1 MNRRI
6 EEVSRRFVPFL
17 ALLLLETSISWV
29 GLVCHEGGHG
39 LLALA
44 QGGTFT
50 GILITQSGSAYAL
63 ASSSLVSIGGWIGQY
78 ALAIAALLLY
88 WKAKPK
94 SFLGRS
100 VLALLIVQNLTN
112 EPPYIA
118 SLQGDSAATLG
129 VLEATGV
136 GRLTSIAALEVTAVV
151 LGIAG
156 IYGAWRI
163 FRTYLSNVFSWMGN
177 RRASLA
183 SLLFVVGTAAFSWF
197 ADLVPGES
205 VIATNLTFQLVSFVG
220 FLIIFSL
227 IVIPPAPVGTTSAPE
242 GGPTIP
248 ALAFIVLLFAEAQI
262 VILFVLPVTIPFP

>member
-6 EEVSRRFVPFL
+6 KEVSRRLVPFL
-17 ALLLLETSISWV
+17 ALLLLETPLSWV
-29 GLVCHEGGHG
+29 GLICHEGGHG

-78 ALAIAALLLY
+78 ALAIAVLLLC
-88 WKAKPK
+88 WKTKPK
-94 SFLGRS
+94 SYLGKS

-118 SLQGDSAATLG
+118 SLQGDSAATLR
-129 VLEATGV
+129 VLESTGI
-136 GRLTSIAALEVTAVV
+136 GRLPSMAVLEVTAVV

-163 FRTYLSNVFSWMGN
+163 FRTYLSSVFSWMGN

-183 SLLFVVGTAAFSWF
+183 SSLFVVGTAAYSWF
-197 ADLVPGES
+197 ADLIPGES
-205 VIATNLTFQLVSFVG
+205 VVVTNLTFQLVSFVG
-220 FLIIFSL
+220 FLIIFPL
-227 IVIPPAPVGTTSAPE
+227 LLIPPMPAGAPRAPD
-242 GGPTIP
+242 GGPTIST
-248 ALAFIVLLFAEAQI
+248 LAFLVLLFAWAQI
-262 VILFVLPVTIPFP
+262 VIFFVLPVTIPFP